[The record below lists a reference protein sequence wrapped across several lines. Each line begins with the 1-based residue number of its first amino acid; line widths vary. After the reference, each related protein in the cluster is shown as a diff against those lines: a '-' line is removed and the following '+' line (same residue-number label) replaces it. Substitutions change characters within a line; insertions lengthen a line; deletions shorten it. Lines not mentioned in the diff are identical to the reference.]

1 VTDPLAAVFLFLFV
15 FLSIFPLT
23 LLSSSCSAS
32 PCLSLLLTLLA
43 LDPRCLRALCPPLP
57 LSPHLFLFLSLSLSF
72 FRSTAS
78 QVLLVHEAK
87 LLHAQGR
94 VHRAVQLVEPSHL
107 ALAHLKRAVAA
118 GGGAGGAG
126 GAGGGDGSVARLGKR
141 LLYAT
146 DWKVEAGLTA
156 HGDHVLEQ

>member
-1 VTDPLAAVFLFLFV
+1 
-15 FLSIFPLT
+15 
-23 LLSSSCSAS
+23 
-32 PCLSLLLTLLA
+32 
-43 LDPRCLRALCPPLP
+43 
-57 LSPHLFLFLSLSLSF
+57 
-72 FRSTAS
+72 
-78 QVLLVHEAK
+78 VLLVHEAK